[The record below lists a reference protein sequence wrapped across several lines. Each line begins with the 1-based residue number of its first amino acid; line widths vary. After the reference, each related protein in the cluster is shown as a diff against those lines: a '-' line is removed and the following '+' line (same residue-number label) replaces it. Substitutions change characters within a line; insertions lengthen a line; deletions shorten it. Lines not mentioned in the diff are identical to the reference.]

1 METDF
6 IIEIKVSRGTSWEY
20 QASTDSVLEE
30 QVETTAGTIRR
41 HPVVFSLNQQP
52 HEDVAHATNIKL
64 KIVNVVRVQTRTM
77 IVREVT
83 DVQEVYHLYVWCL
96 LFIKALNIRRTDVM
110 LNKEELHQR
119 VVVRVNGFFL

>member
-83 DVQEVYHLYVWCL
+83 DVFGVCYL
-96 LFIKALNIRRTDVM
+96 LKLSTS
-110 LNKEELHQR
+110 EELM
-119 VVVRVNGFFL
+119 LCSIKKSCIKEL